1 MKQPQSSRSPSSPP
15 LVTRVRGQ
23 LGTILLL
30 GCKGGQN
37 VPQYRPRAVSH
48 DFHPLTFQYG
58 KIPNPCKST
67 VLSIHGVAVR
77 KETGGGNPSTR
88 GPGDQVT
95 PQSPGI
101 RRAHHPLSALCLALL
116 SEDPPWSHVEGPGTM
131 GPRGFLSWQILSI
144 PLGPA
149 FQLNL
154 VQALGM
160 VPPALTTQAR
170 GDYSRRYSFYDIF
183 ILVSSAVQLIYKVA
197 FVLAN
202 SVTDRSPSTCFWTLL
217 PDSFFQSIELS
228 SLCWT
233 VGPCW
238 LF

>member
-88 GPGDQVT
+88 GPGDQVRL
-95 PQSPGI
+95 P
-101 RRAHHPLSALCLALL
+101 C
-116 SEDPPWSHVEGPGTM
+116 
-131 GPRGFLSWQILSI
+131 PRILEWVAVSFSKGSSWPRDRTRVSCTGGRLFTIWATREAKEIHYMLI
-144 PLGPA
+144 P
-149 FQLNL
+149 
-154 VQALGM
+154 
-160 VPPALTTQAR
+160 
-170 GDYSRRYSFYDIF
+170 
-183 ILVSSAVQLIYKVA
+183 K
-197 FVLAN
+197 
-202 SVTDRSPSTCFWTLL
+202 C
-217 PDSFFQSIELS
+217 
-228 SLCWT
+228 
-233 VGPCW
+233 
-238 LF
+238 